1 MRMSLPHETAG
12 ADLLFLREEQLR
24 LAQTLMFLASRDMA
38 QAVEPVLEENG
49 LGHAHYRVLQVL
61 AFSPGIPVS
70 RLQAVLGVT
79 KQSLG
84 RTMHELESRQYLASQ
99 PGRQDRRQ
107 RLLFLSP
114 AGKEAEA
121 RLFAVV
127 RQRLVAAY
135 REAGGAAVEGF
146 RRVMRGMLSEQSRS
160 VLNEDAAGKKGG
172 QHGA

>member
-1 MRMSLPHETAG
+1 MHMSLPHETAG

-38 QAVEPVLEENG
+38 QAVEPVLEEDG

-84 RTMHELESRQYLASQ
+84 RTMHELEARQYLESQ

-114 AGKEAEA
+114 EGKAAEA

-135 REAGGAAVEGF
+135 RGGEGPAGERF
-146 RRVMRGMLSEQSRS
+146 RRELGGKLREQGPD
-160 VLNEDAAGKKGG
+160 VLHEDAAGKKGG
-172 QHGA
+172 KDEA

>member
-1 MRMSLPHETAG
+1 MSLPHETAG

-38 QAVEPVLEENG
+38 QAIEPVLEEDG

-84 RTMHELESRQYLASQ
+84 RTMHELEARQYLESQ
-99 PGRQDRRQ
+99 PGRRDRRQ

-114 AGKEAEA
+114 EGKAAEA

-172 QHGA
+172 RHGA